1 MKIFVLGD
9 VVGNV
14 GCEAVRRLLPAYR
27 RANSI
32 DLVIANSENAAD
44 GNGLLPASAEHLFAS
59 GVDLLTGG
67 NHTFR
72 RREIYPILE
81 ESISILRPANL
92 PAGTPGTGFGV
103 VDLGFT
109 RVCVINLLGTVYLES
124 LDSPFAVAD
133 QLIRQ
138 ATDLGI
144 KNILV
149 DFHAEATSEKRALGY
164 YLDGRVTALWGTHTH
179 VPTAD
184 VQILP
189 AGTAYITD
197 VGMCGPVQSVLGV
210 EPALIIEKFTTKL
223 PVRFKNAAGPCSL
236 NGFEV
241 EIDHK
246 TGKALSARQVTLS

>member
-1 MKIFVLGD
+1 MKFLVLGD

-27 RANSI
+27 RANGI
-32 DLVIANSENAAD
+32 DLVIANGENAAE

-72 RREIYPILE
+72 RREIYPVLD

-103 VDLGFT
+103 IDLGFT

-124 LDSPFAVAD
+124 VDSPFEVAD
-133 QLIRQ
+133 RLVKQ
-138 ATDLGI
+138 AADMGI
-144 KNILV
+144 QNILV
-149 DFHAEATSEKRALGY
+149 DFHAEATSEKRAMGF

-184 VQILP
+184 AQLLP
-189 AGTAYITD
+189 QGTAYITD
-197 VGMCGPVQSVLGV
+197 VGMCGPEQSVLGV

-236 NGFEV
+236 QGFEV
-241 EIDHK
+241 EMDHK
-246 TGKALSARQVTLS
+246 TGKATSAKQVLLS